1 MKYPEEVLTKSRK
14 GKIEVR
20 SLIDNGKFIRYNY
33 KDPETGEILE
43 NKKFSLI
50 IKNSK
55 GKTEHYYMIP
65 IQGNRYLTIPIKDK
79 KKRKVWDGKK
89 AIKLF

>member
-20 SLIDNGKFIRYNY
+20 SLIDKGKFIRYNY
-33 KDPETGEILE
+33 KDPETGKILE
-43 NKKFSLI
+43 KGKLSLI
-50 IKNSK
+50 IKNTK

-65 IQGNRYLTIPIKDK
+65 IKGNRYLAIPIKDK
-79 KKRKVWDGKK
+79 KKRKVWNSKK